1 MMMSVEDFEYYNN
14 YTYEKQKA
22 RDEKAAERERRKRF
36 LIKNCESDSR
46 YARELHRE
54 FGIQLH

>member
-1 MMMSVEDFEYYNN
+1 MMMSIEDFEYYNN

-22 RDEKAAERERRKRF
+22 RDEREKRERRKSF
-36 LIKNCESDSR
+36 LIKNYESDSR
-46 YARELHRE
+46 YARELRRE

>member
-1 MMMSVEDFEYYNN
+1 MKS
-14 YTYEKQKA
+14 KKA
-22 RDEKAAERERRKRF
+22 RNAREERERRKRF

-46 YARELHRE
+46 YARELRRE

>member
-1 MMMSVEDFEYYNN
+1 MMMSIEDFEYYNN

-22 RDEKAAERERRKRF
+22 KDEKAERERRKRF

-46 YARELHRE
+46 YARELRKE